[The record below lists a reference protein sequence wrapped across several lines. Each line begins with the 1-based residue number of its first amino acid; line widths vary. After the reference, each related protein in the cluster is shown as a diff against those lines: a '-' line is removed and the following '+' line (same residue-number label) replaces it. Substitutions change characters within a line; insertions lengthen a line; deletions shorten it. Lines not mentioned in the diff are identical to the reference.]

1 MIPPTPFIA
10 DTTTEF
16 VGVKVTTLHCGATG
30 CRLGVLLPNH
40 ESQRTRITGNVTP
53 NLILGGVLPLKY
65 VDVIDEPPLE
75 NVLMRLC
82 VDWKVPL
89 GLTDDST
96 MHHLVWMLPF
106 LLNITM
112 KIVFVEWNFT
122 LGFCRIS

>member
-1 MIPPTPFIA
+1 M
-10 DTTTEF
+10 
-16 VGVKVTTLHCGATG
+16 
-30 CRLGVLLPNH
+30 
-40 ESQRTRITGNVTP
+40 
-53 NLILGGVLPLKY
+53 KY